1 MAFNFGFA
9 LGTKRSSQNS
19 DNTGLFSK
27 NVNTQKQS
35 LLFGAPNDNAQNIT
49 FSSSLFGNDNKTSNE
64 NTPTNLFGA
73 PMEQKDT
80 KKENENTQNN
90 LFFAPM
96 KQKDTKKEN
105 ENISTNLFPFGNQT
119 NEKKSN
125 FLFENPQNKN
135 DTSQNKQD
143 PVFKLPSSLFGNLAD
158 ENNNKKPTTFSFLG
172 FSQEKENEEK
182 SKKDENEKNKN
193 NQKEEKGGGIFNN
206 IFSQK
211 KEEKGLFAQFSSST
225 NKQELFIN
233 TNEKKIEIK
242 NEEKEK
248 KSGGIFS
255 GIGLFDQTNEKNSL
269 FTFTPSNKQNN
280 NNEGEKEMKK
290 LKKELFNINNEK
302 QEQKE
307 EKKEEDK
314 KEEEKEDNKEDEKQI
329 SIIFKGEENQNLF
342 GTPKKIKKEEKQNF
356 EIPKIKKSPNIF
368 DKKNDNTINLITGNN
383 DNNNNLSS
391 SKRIEN
397 SEEMQNALNNLY
409 KSDVF
414 LPYKTY
420 EQPSLYDN
428 KNINNKYK
436 RCKQI
441 DFFLIAEIEGITNIN
456 DEGFNM
462 TSRADETM
470 SNLMKNIKLLVK
482 KKYKI
487 YKESNDFDIYLL
499 KNGKQLPINDRQLIG
514 DIIKN
519 KDKIIISIIH
529 KSTKKIEEEE
539 DENDD
544 ESKSEKNNFNKNQ
557 FCPKDKLPILT
568 KPGYYMYPDEYK
580 IARMSIEEIN
590 NVKNF
595 SIYNENGRIIFDN
608 PVSLYGIN
616 FDNLFNI
623 EHDLIEY
630 EKGMWYHSPRG
641 KNFNIPATITLYN
654 IHPNINISNINEKMK
669 YEEFLKDKIHNNL
682 NGTFLSYDFYTYQ
695 LKYKIPYFY

>member
-1 MAFNFGFA
+1 MTFNLGFA
-9 LGTKRSSQNS
+9 FGNKRASQNS

-27 NVNTQKQS
+27 NLGTQNQFS
-35 LLFGAPNDNAQNIT
+35 LFGAPNDNPQNIT

-64 NTPTNLFGA
+64 NTQNNIFGA

-80 KKENENTQNN
+80 KKGNENTQKN
-90 LFFAPM
+90 LFGAPI
-96 KQKDTKKEN
+96 KKKDTNKEN
-105 ENISTNLFPFGNQT
+105 ENISTSFFPFGNQT

-125 FLFENPQNKN
+125 YLFEDLQNKN
-135 DTSQNKQD
+135 DTTQNKQD
-143 PVFKLPSSLFGNLAD
+143 PIVKPPSSLFGNFSD
-158 ENNNKKPTTFSFLG
+158 ENNNNKQPIFSFLG
-172 FSQEKENEEK
+172 FTQEKENKEK
-182 SKKDENEKNKN
+182 NKTDENENKN
-193 NQKEEKGGGIFNN
+193 NQKEEKGGGIFEN

-211 KEEKGLFAQFSSST
+211 KEEKGLSIQISSST

-233 TNEKKIEIK
+233 TNEKKIETKI
-242 NEEKEK
+242 EEKEK
-248 KSGGIFS
+248 KSGGLFN
-255 GIGLFDQTNEKNSL
+255 GTGLFDQTNEKNSL
-269 FTFTPSNKQNN
+269 FSFTPSNKQNDK
-280 NNEGEKEMKK
+280 NEEEKEMKK
-290 LKKELFNINNEK
+290 IKKELFNIDNDK

-307 EKKEEDK
+307 EKKE
-314 KEEEKEDNKEDEKQI
+314 EEEKEDNKEDEKEI

-342 GTPKKIKKEEKQNF
+342 GTPKKVKKEEKQNF

-368 DKKNDNTINLITGNN
+368 DKKKDNANNLISGNN
-383 DNNNNLSS
+383 DNNNDLSS
-391 SKRIEN
+391 SRRIEDN
-397 SEEMQNALNNLY
+397 EEMQNALKNLY
-409 KSDVF
+409 NSDVF

-436 RCKQI
+436 RSKQI
-441 DFFLIAEIEGITNIN
+441 DFFLIVEIEGITNIK

-462 TSRADETM
+462 TSRTDETM
-470 SNLMKNIKLLVK
+470 SNLMKKVKLLVK

-514 DIIKN
+514 DNIKN
-519 KDKIIISIIH
+519 KDKIIISIVH
-529 KSTKKIEEEE
+529 KSTKINEEEE

-544 ESKSEKNNFNKNQ
+544 ESKSENNNFNKNQ

-595 SIYNENGRIIFDN
+595 SIYNKNGRIIFNN

-641 KNFNIPATITLYN
+641 TNFNIPATIILYN
-654 IHPNINISNINEKMK
+654 IHPNINISNINEKRK
-669 YEEFLKDKIHNNL
+669 YEEFLKEKIHNNL